1 MMMMT
6 MDHVMVVV
14 DVLDVLDVVVVVEVL
29 EKGVVVKR
37 FVRDGNLESLL
48 LLYFLRWALT
58 RCCREEGMT

>member
-1 MMMMT
+1 MTMMMT
-6 MDHVMVVV
+6 LDHVMVV
-14 DVLDVLDVVVVVEVL
+14 VLDVVVVVEVL

-48 LLYFLRWALT
+48 LLLYFLRSVLT